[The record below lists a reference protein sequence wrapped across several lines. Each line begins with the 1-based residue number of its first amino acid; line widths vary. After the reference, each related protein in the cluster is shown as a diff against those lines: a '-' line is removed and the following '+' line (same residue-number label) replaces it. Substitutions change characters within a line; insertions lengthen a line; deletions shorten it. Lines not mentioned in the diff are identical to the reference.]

1 MIREG
6 QIVYCPAGTPHS
18 PRFPTDAFVLVLERK
33 RRPEEHD
40 RFTWFCARCGAQL
53 HESVKQVA
61 DYRDDPV
68 SRAYAE
74 FYDSEKNR
82 TCGRCGHVTP
92 RPT

>member
-1 MIREG
+1 MAAREREP
-6 QIVYCPAGTPHS
+6 V
-18 PRFPTDAFVLVLERK
+18 VLLGATVAALVVSGIA
-33 RRPEEHD
+33 PHD
-40 RFTWFCARCGAQL
+40 RFTWFCARCGVQL